1 MSLPGTDRRAG
12 GLRGGY
18 QGAGHRPPGGRL
30 GLIFAFAA
38 AFAWAFFDASRKALV
53 SRIPVASLQLWLTAL
68 PVPALVGWWVAAGA
82 PAPDPAWWPI
92 GAGAVLTNVLIA
104 RSLLNAMSL
113 APLGIVVPL
122 LSTTP
127 LVSAVLAYLWA
138 GQVPSGGAQLA
149 FVVELFGV
157 GLMLAGAPR
166 GRSSWAGLAWTF
178 VATGAISLG
187 IVVDRQ
193 GVQVAHPGFHGAMVN
208 TGGATVVGL
217 MVLLRGAGASLR
229 LPPRA
234 ALPALGS
241 ATLAL
246 SAQALQLIALQ
257 HVLVG
262 VVEGLK
268 RGVGLAVAVLVGRLL
283 FREQMTPTRT
293 AAAAV
298 MLIGVVMLAWAA
310 GAPPPER

>member
-1 MSLPGTDRRAG
+1 M
-12 GLRGGY
+12 RGGY
-18 QGAGHRPPGGRL
+18 LGAGLRPPGARL
-30 GLIFAFAA
+30 GLIVAFAA
-38 AFAWAFFDASRKALV
+38 ALAWAFFDASRKALV

-68 PVPALVGWWVAAGA
+68 PVPALLGWWVAAGA

-92 GAGAVLTNVLIA
+92 GAGAVLTNVVIA

-127 LVSAVLAYLWA
+127 LVSAVIAFAWA
-138 GQVPSGGAQLA
+138 GQVPSSGAQLA
-149 FVVELFGV
+149 FLVELGGV

-166 GRSSWAGLAWTF
+166 GRSSWAGLGWTF
-178 VATGAISLG
+178 LATVAISLG
-187 IVVDRQ
+187 TVVDRQ

-208 TGGATVVGL
+208 SGGATVVCL
-217 MVLLRGAGASLR
+217 MVVARGQAAGLR
-229 LPPRA
+229 LPPGA
-234 ALPALGS
+234 GLPALG
-241 ATLAL
+241 AAALAL
-246 SAQALQLIALQ
+246 AAQALQLIALQ

-268 RGVGLAVAVLVGRLL
+268 RGVGLAVAVLIGRLL

-298 MLIGVVMLAWAA
+298 MLVGVLMLAAAA
-310 GAPPPER
+310 GAPPPAR